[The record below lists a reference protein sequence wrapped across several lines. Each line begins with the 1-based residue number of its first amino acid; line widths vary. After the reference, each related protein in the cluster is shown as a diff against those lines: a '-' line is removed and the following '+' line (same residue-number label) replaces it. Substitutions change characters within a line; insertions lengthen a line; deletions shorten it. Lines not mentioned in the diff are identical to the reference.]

1 MFLITD
7 FPEELAERKN
17 ATLTNGILRG
27 VERECLRVKQDGQF
41 SLDPHPKA
49 LGSALTHPF
58 ITTDFSEALL
68 EFITPPTHQIGDLF
82 AHLDGIH
89 RHVAAKLGD
98 ELLWTTS
105 MPCALPE
112 NENDIPVAQYGHSHN
127 GQMKSIYRVGLGN
140 RYGRSMQT
148 VAGLHYNFSLPNAFW
163 AHFHS
168 KENSLLSLEAFKD
181 QRYFGLIR
189 NFRRHFW
196 LLILLFGASPAMCR
210 SFVGS
215 RQHNLDTHPKSQA
228 LYRPYA
234 TSLRMGDLGYQS
246 SAQESLFICYNHKH
260 SYIKTLADAILEP
273 HPLYQQQSLK
283 DKNGEYTQLNQG
295 LLQIENEFYS
305 AIRPKRSAK
314 PGETALTAL
323 HNRGVEYIEVRC
335 LDINP
340 YDPLGISEEQV
351 AFLDTFLL
359 YCALAD
365 SPEADDAEFS
375 AILKNQK
382 KIVNEGRKPGLS
394 LEHPEHGQLSVHT
407 WAKDLMSAMRPV
419 AELLNSTY
427 EDDRFT
433 QALTAQEA
441 CIDDLSLTPS
451 ATLLSQLDAEHGGYS
466 ALTLALTRKNNERLM
481 MSPLSADATARY
493 DDIALESVAQQI
505 AIESNTE
512 GRFDSFLHNYYTQ
525 YERLRE

>member
-7 FPEELAERKN
+7 FPEELAER
-17 ATLTNGILRG
+17 
-27 VERECLRVKQDGQF
+27 
-41 SLDPHPKA
+41 
-49 LGSALTHPF
+49 
-58 ITTDFSEALL
+58 
-68 EFITPPTHQIGDLF
+68 
-82 AHLDGIH
+82 
-89 RHVAAKLGD
+89 
-98 ELLWTTS
+98 
-105 MPCALPE
+105 CALPE

-196 LLILLFGASPAMCR
+196 LLI
-210 SFVGS
+210 
-215 RQHNLDTHPKSQA
+215 
-228 LYRPYA
+228 
-234 TSLRMGDLGYQS
+234 S